1 MKTPIKRQPDPK
13 ELMAKSEAK
22 KKFAATQEK
31 IGNAQIKNKVKEGSM
46 GQYGK
51 IDQMKQVPVGQQRLK
66 IAKDMRL
73 SAKLDSLQSVR
84 IKNKQELDNKVKLAE
99 KLYKSNP
106 TKSFSNAVEIAKKK
120 RAEANK
126 IKPKK

>member
-1 MKTPIKRQPDPK
+1 MKRQPDPK

-22 KKFAATQEK
+22 KKNAAVQEW
-31 IGNAQIKNKVKEGSM
+31 IGRGQIRNKVKEGSM
-46 GQYGK
+46 GSDLKYGGTG
-51 IDQMKQVPVGQQRLK
+51 KQIPVGKQRLA
-66 IAKDMRL
+66 IAKDMRM

-84 IKNKQELDNKVKLAE
+84 VKNKQELDNKVKIAE
-99 KLYKSNP
+99 QLYKSNP
-106 TKSFSNAVEIAKKK
+106 TKSFSNAVDIAKKK